1 MPRNQKS
8 PSIPNNGG
16 WRNAVALSITIECQE
31 VLKIGRNSRR
41 QLKMSRDHFLTIKFK
56 KLRTRVMVLEN

>member
-16 WRNAVALSITIECQE
+16 QKNAVALSIIAKHQGASN
-31 VLKIGRNSRR
+31 IGRYSRR
-41 QLKMSRDHFLTIKFK
+41 
-56 KLRTRVMVLEN
+56 

>member
-1 MPRNQKS
+1 MIPKNWNAQSTNLEHLLDKHEQKMPRNQKS

-16 WRNAVALSITIECQE
+16 WRNVVTLSITIEHQE

-41 QLKMSRDHFLTIKFK
+41 
-56 KLRTRVMVLEN
+56 